1 MAGLRCSDC
10 IFCSC
15 FRDKKTGLVQALC
28 SRGYTLANPLCEHEP
43 DMYFARDMRAFVPV
57 VDPFGEMYLR
67 TRNTCAQ
74 FEKRNTPLDENCLSE
89 KDERGNSRAG
99 NALGAVGA
107 AGAAGAADAAGAAG
121 AAGAAAGA
129 DAVVAAGTAAG
140 GTREAGGTRT
150 GGVATVPGSAGTEAA
165 SDAVSGVASAAVS
178 VVASAGVSSTPGT
191 TSTASA
197 ERATHTTC
205 AGRLPACKRSWLAR
219 VFSHR
224 E

>member
-99 NALGAVGA
+99 NALSTV
-107 AGAAGAADAAGAAG
+107 GAAG

-140 GTREAGGTRT
+140 GTREAGGTRA
-150 GGVATVPGSAGTEAA
+150 GGVATVPGSAGTEAV
-165 SDAVSGVASAAVS
+165 SDAVSG
-178 VVASAGVSSTPGT
+178 VASAGVSSTPGT
-191 TSTASA
+191 ACTASA

>member
-89 KDERGNSRAG
+89 KDERGNSRAC
-99 NALGAVGA
+99 NALGAIGA
-107 AGAAGAADAAGAAG
+107 AGGGAESAVAGA
-121 AAGAAAGA
+121 
-129 DAVVAAGTAAG
+129 VV
-140 GTREAGGTRT
+140 
-150 GGVATVPGSAGTEAA
+150 TVPGSAGTDAA
-165 SDAVSGVASAAVS
+165 GGAGVAEVARAGGAAG
-178 VVASAGVSSTPGT
+178 ASAG
-191 TSTASA
+191 A
-197 ERATHTTC
+197 EGAGAAVADAACAAHTTQT
-205 AGRLPACKRSWLAR
+205 GMSPACKRGWLAR
-219 VFSHR
+219 FFSHH

>member
-89 KDERGNSRAG
+89 KDEHGNSRVG
-99 NALGAVGA
+99 NALGVVGA
-107 AGAAGAADAAGAAG
+107 AGAAGTAGAAG
-121 AAGAAAGA
+121 AAGV
-129 DAVVAAGTAAG
+129 DAVVAAAG
-140 GTREAGGTRT
+140 GTREAGGTRA
-150 GGVATVPGSAGTEAA
+150 GGVATVPGSAGTEAV
-165 SDAVSGVASAAVS
+165 SDAVSGVAST
-178 VVASAGVSSTPGT
+178 GVSSTPGT
-191 TSTASA
+191 ACTASA

-205 AGRLPACKRSWLAR
+205 AGRLPDCKRSWLAR

>member
-107 AGAAGAADAAGAAG
+107 ADAAGTAG
-121 AAGAAAGA
+121 AAGA
-129 DAVVAAGTAAG
+129 DAVVAAAG
-140 GTREAGGTRT
+140 VTREAGGTRA
-150 GGVATVPGSAGTEAA
+150 GGVATVPGSAGTEAV
-165 SDAVSGVASAAVS
+165 SDAVSGVAST
-178 VVASAGVSSTPGT
+178 GVSSTPGT
-191 TSTASA
+191 ACTASA

>member
-89 KDERGNSRAG
+89 KDERGNNRAG
-99 NALGAVGA
+99 NALGVVGA
-107 AGAAGAADAAGAAG
+107 AGG
-121 AAGAAAGA
+121 
-129 DAVVAAGTAAG
+129 V
-140 GTREAGGTRT
+140 TREAGGTRA
-150 GGVATVPGSAGTEAA
+150 GGVATVSGSAGTEAV
-165 SDAVSGVASAAVS
+165 SDAVSG
-178 VVASAGVSSTPGT
+178 VASAGVSSTPGT
-191 TSTASA
+191 ASTASA

>member
-74 FEKRNTPLDENCLSE
+74 FEKRNTPLDERCLGE
-89 KDERGNSRAG
+89 KDERGNSCAG
-99 NALGAVGA
+99 NAFGAVGA
-107 AGAAGAADAAGAAG
+107 AGVAGAAG
-121 AAGAAAGA
+121 TAAGA
-129 DAVVAAGTAAG
+129 DAVVAAGG
-140 GTREAGGTRT
+140 VMREAGGTRACGVAT
-150 GGVATVPGSAGTEAA
+150 GEAGVATVSGSAGTEAA
-165 SDAVSGVASAAVS
+165 SDAVPGVAST
-178 VVASAGVSSTPGT
+178 GVSSTPGT
-191 TSTASA
+191 ASTASA

-205 AGRLPACKRSWLAR
+205 AGTSSACKRSWLAR

>member
-99 NALGAVGA
+99 NALGAIGA
-107 AGAAGAADAAGAAG
+107 AAGTAGAAG
-121 AAGAAAGA
+121 AAGV
-129 DAVVAAGTAAG
+129 DAVVAAAG
-140 GTREAGGTRT
+140 GTREAGGTRA
-150 GGVATVPGSAGTEAA
+150 GGVATVPGSAGTEAV
-165 SDAVSGVASAAVS
+165 SDAVS

-197 ERATHTTC
+197 KRATHTTC

>member
-99 NALGAVGA
+99 NALGAIGA
-107 AGAAGAADAAGAAG
+107 AGV
-121 AAGAAAGA
+121 AGAAAGA

-140 GTREAGGTRT
+140 GTREAGGTRA
-150 GGVATVPGSAGTEAA
+150 GGVATVPGSAGTEAV
-165 SDAVSGVASAAVS
+165 SDAVSG
-178 VVASAGVSSTPGT
+178 VASAGVSSTPGT
-191 TSTASA
+191 ACTASA

>member
-28 SRGYTLANPLCEHEP
+28 SRGYTLADPLCEHEP

-89 KDERGNSRAG
+89 KDEHGNSRVG
-99 NALGAVGA
+99 NALGVVGT
-107 AGAAGAADAAGAAG
+107 AGAAG
-121 AAGAAAGA
+121 AAGV
-129 DAVVAAGTAAG
+129 DAVVAAAG
-140 GTREAGGTRT
+140 GTREAGGTRA
-150 GGVATVPGSAGTEAA
+150 GGVATVPGSAGTEAV
-165 SDAVSGVASAAVS
+165 SDAVSGVASTAVS
-178 VVASAGVSSTPGT
+178 DVASAGVSSTPGT

-205 AGRLPACKRSWLAR
+205 AGRLPDCKRSWLAR

>member
-99 NALGAVGA
+99 NALSTVGAVGA
-107 AGAAGAADAAGAAG
+107 AGGTAGTAGTDAVIAAD
-121 AAGAAAGA
+121 AAGA
-129 DAVVAAGTAAG
+129 DAVVAAAG
-140 GTREAGGTRT
+140 GTREAG
-150 GGVATVPGSAGTEAA
+150 VATVSGSADTEAA
-165 SDAVSGVASAAVS
+165 SDAVS

>member
-99 NALGAVGA
+99 NALGVVGA
-107 AGAAGAADAAGAAG
+107 ASAA
-121 AAGAAAGA
+121 AAAGA

-165 SDAVSGVASAAVS
+165 SDAVSGVAST
-178 VVASAGVSSTPGT
+178 GVSRTPGT
-191 TSTASA
+191 ASTASA

-205 AGRLPACKRSWLAR
+205 AGTSSACKRSWLAR

>member
-89 KDERGNSRAG
+89 KDERGNSRAC
-99 NALGAVGA
+99 NALGAIGA
-107 AGAAGAADAAGAAG
+107 AGAAGIAGAAG
-121 AAGAAAGA
+121 
-129 DAVVAAGTAAG
+129 AAGTAAG
-140 GTREAGGTRT
+140 GTREAG
-150 GGVATVPGSAGTEAA
+150 VAIVPGSAGTEAV
-165 SDAVSGVASAAVS
+165 SDAVSGVAST
-178 VVASAGVSSTPGT
+178 GVSSTPGT
-191 TSTASA
+191 ASTASA

-205 AGRLPACKRSWLAR
+205 AGRLPDCKRSWLAR

>member
-99 NALGAVGA
+99 NALGAIGA
-107 AGAAGAADAAGAAG
+107 AGAAGAAGT

-140 GTREAGGTRT
+140 GTRA
-150 GGVATVPGSAGTEAA
+150 GGVATVPGSAGTEAV
-165 SDAVSGVASAAVS
+165 SDAVSGVAST
-178 VVASAGVSSTPGT
+178 GVSSTPGT
-191 TSTASA
+191 ACTASA

>member
-99 NALGAVGA
+99 NALGVVGA
-107 AGAAGAADAAGAAG
+107 AGAA
-121 AAGAAAGA
+121 AAAGA

-165 SDAVSGVASAAVS
+165 SDAVS

>member
-74 FEKRNTPLDENCLSE
+74 FEKRNTPLDENCPSE
-89 KDERGNSRAG
+89 KDEHGNSRVG

-107 AGAAGAADAAGAAG
+107 AGVA
-121 AAGAAAGA
+121 AAAGA

>member
-74 FEKRNTPLDENCLSE
+74 FEKRNTPLDENCPSE
-89 KDERGNSRAG
+89 KDEHGNSRVG

-107 AGAAGAADAAGAAG
+107 AGV
-121 AAGAAAGA
+121 
-129 DAVVAAGTAAG
+129 DAVVAAAG
-140 GTREAGGTRT
+140 GTREAGGTRA
-150 GGVATVPGSAGTEAA
+150 GGVATVPGSAGTEAV
-165 SDAVSGVASAAVS
+165 SDAVSGVAST
-178 VVASAGVSSTPGT
+178 GVSSTPGT
-191 TSTASA
+191 ACTASA

-205 AGRLPACKRSWLAR
+205 AGRLPDCKRSWLAR

>member
-99 NALGAVGA
+99 NALGAIGA
-107 AGAAGAADAAGAAG
+107 AGAAGIAG

-129 DAVVAAGTAAG
+129 DAVVAAGG
-140 GTREAGGTRT
+140 VTREAG
-150 GGVATVPGSAGTEAA
+150 VATVSGSAGTEAA
-165 SDAVSGVASAAVS
+165 SDAVSGVASA
-178 VVASAGVSSTPGT
+178 GVSRTPGT
-191 TSTASA
+191 ASTASA

-205 AGRLPACKRSWLAR
+205 AGTSSACKRSWLAR
-219 VFSHR
+219 AFSHR

>member
-74 FEKRNTPLDENCLSE
+74 FEKRNTPLDERCLGE
-89 KDERGNSRAG
+89 NNECWNSRAG
-99 NALGAVGA
+99 NALGDAGAVCADAGGA
-107 AGAAGAADAAGAAG
+107 AVAGAAGA
-121 AAGAAAGA
+121 
-129 DAVVAAGTAAG
+129 
-140 GTREAGGTRT
+140 
-150 GGVATVPGSAGTEAA
+150 ATVPGSAGTDAA
-165 SDAVSGVASAAVS
+165 GGAGVAEVARAGGAAGAS
-178 VVASAGVSSTPGT
+178 VGAEGAGTAVAGAADAAEVANAAHTTQTGVS
-191 TSTASA
+191 
-197 ERATHTTC
+197 
-205 AGRLPACKRSWLAR
+205 PACKRGWLAR
-219 VFSHR
+219 FFSHR

>member
-99 NALGAVGA
+99 NALGVVGA
-107 AGAAGAADAAGAAG
+107 AGAAGAAGV
-121 AAGAAAGA
+121 
-129 DAVVAAGTAAG
+129 DAVVAAAG
-140 GTREAGGTRT
+140 GTREAGGTRA
-150 GGVATVPGSAGTEAA
+150 GGVATVPGSAGTEAV
-165 SDAVSGVASAAVS
+165 SDAVS

>member
-99 NALGAVGA
+99 NALGAIGA
-107 AGAAGAADAAGAAG
+107 AGVAGAD
-121 AAGAAAGA
+121 GAAAGA
-129 DAVVAAGTAAG
+129 DAVVAAGGVTG
-140 GTREAGGTRT
+140 EAGGTRAGGVT
-150 GGVATVPGSAGTEAA
+150 REAGVATVSGSAGTEAA
-165 SDAVSGVASAAVS
+165 SDAVSGVASA
-178 VVASAGVSSTPGT
+178 GVSSTPGT
-191 TSTASA
+191 ASTASA

-205 AGRLPACKRSWLAR
+205 AGTSSACKRSWLAR

>member
-99 NALGAVGA
+99 NALGVVGA
-107 AGAAGAADAAGAAG
+107 AGAAGAAGTAAG
-121 AAGAAAGA
+121 AAGAAA
-129 DAVVAAGTAAG
+129 VVAAGG
-140 GTREAGGTRT
+140 VTREAGGTRAGGVT
-150 GGVATVPGSAGTEAA
+150 REAGVATVSGSAGTEAA
-165 SDAVSGVASAAVS
+165 SDAVSG
-178 VVASAGVSSTPGT
+178 VASAGVSSTPGT

>member
-99 NALGAVGA
+99 NALGAIGA
-107 AGAAGAADAAGAAG
+107 AGV
-121 AAGAAAGA
+121 AGAAAGA

-140 GTREAGGTRT
+140 GTREAGGTRAA
-150 GGVATVPGSAGTEAA
+150 GVATVPGSADTEAA
-165 SDAVSGVASAAVS
+165 SDAVSGVASA
-178 VVASAGVSSTPGT
+178 GVSSTPGT
-191 TSTASA
+191 ASAASA
-197 ERATHTTC
+197 ERATHTIC

>member
-99 NALGAVGA
+99 NALGD
-107 AGAAGAADAAGAAG
+107 AG
-121 AAGAAAGA
+121 AAGA

>member
-74 FEKRNTPLDENCLSE
+74 FEKRNTPLDESCLSE
-89 KDERGNSRAG
+89 NDERGNSRAG
-99 NALGAVGA
+99 NALGVVGAAGAAA
-107 AGAAGAADAAGAAG
+107 AGAAGAAAGAAGAAAG

-140 GTREAGGTRT
+140 GTREAGGTRA

-165 SDAVSGVASAAVS
+165 SDAVSGVAST
-178 VVASAGVSSTPGT
+178 GVSRTPGT

-205 AGRLPACKRSWLAR
+205 AGRLPDCKRSWLAR

>member
-74 FEKRNTPLDENCLSE
+74 FEKRNTPLDERCLGE
-89 KDERGNSRAG
+89 NNERGNSRAG
-99 NALGAVGA
+99 NALGDVGA
-107 AGAAGAADAAGAAG
+107 GASVARAGGGAESAVAGA
-121 AAGAAAGA
+121 
-129 DAVVAAGTAAG
+129 VV
-140 GTREAGGTRT
+140 
-150 GGVATVPGSAGTEAA
+150 TVPGSAGTDAA
-165 SDAVSGVASAAVS
+165 GGACVAEVARAGGAAGASVGAEGAGAAVADAAGSAEVADAAHTTQTGVA
-178 VVASAGVSSTPGT
+178 
-191 TSTASA
+191 
-197 ERATHTTC
+197 
-205 AGRLPACKRSWLAR
+205 PACKRGWLAR
-219 VFSHR
+219 FFSHR

>member
-99 NALGAVGA
+99 NALGAIGA
-107 AGAAGAADAAGAAG
+107 ASGV
-121 AAGAAAGA
+121 GAAAGA

>member
-89 KDERGNSRAG
+89 KDERWNSRAG
-99 NALGAVGA
+99 NALG
-107 AGAAGAADAAGAAG
+107 DAGAAG
-121 AAGAAAGA
+121 AAGAAGTAAGA
-129 DAVVAAGTAAG
+129 AGAAAVVAAGG
-140 GTREAGGTRT
+140 VTREAG
-150 GGVATVPGSAGTEAA
+150 VATVSGSAGTEAA
-165 SDAVSGVASAAVS
+165 SDAVSGVASA
-178 VVASAGVSSTPGT
+178 GVSRTPGT
-191 TSTASA
+191 ASTASA

-205 AGRLPACKRSWLAR
+205 AGTSSACKRSWLAR

>member
-99 NALGAVGA
+99 NALGVVGA
-107 AGAAGAADAAGAAG
+107 AGAAAAG

>member
-74 FEKRNTPLDENCLSE
+74 FEKRNTPLDERCLGE
-89 KDERGNSRAG
+89 NNECWNSRAG
-99 NALGAVGA
+99 NALGAIGA
-107 AGAAGAADAAGAAG
+107 AGVA
-121 AAGAAAGA
+121 AAAGA

>member
-99 NALGAVGA
+99 NALGAIGA
-107 AGAAGAADAAGAAG
+107 AGAA
-121 AAGAAAGA
+121 AAAGA

-150 GGVATVPGSAGTEAA
+150 GGVATVSGSAGTEAV

>member
-99 NALGAVGA
+99 NALGAIGA
-107 AGAAGAADAAGAAG
+107 AGVAGAAG

-129 DAVVAAGTAAG
+129 DAVVAAGG
-140 GTREAGGTRT
+140 VTREAGGTRACGVAT
-150 GGVATVPGSAGTEAA
+150 GEAGVATVSGSAGTEAA
-165 SDAVSGVASAAVS
+165 SDAVPGVAST
-178 VVASAGVSSTPGT
+178 GVSRTPGT
-191 TSTASA
+191 ASTASA

-205 AGRLPACKRSWLAR
+205 AGTSSACKRSWLAR

>member
-99 NALGAVGA
+99 NALGAIGA
-107 AGAAGAADAAGAAG
+107 AGVAGAAGA
-121 AAGAAAGA
+121 
-129 DAVVAAGTAAG
+129 VV
-140 GTREAGGTRT
+140 T
-150 GGVATVPGSAGTEAA
+150 GPGSAGTDAA
-165 SDAVSGVASAAVS
+165 GGAGVAEVARAGGAAGASVGAEGAGAAVAGAACAAE
-178 VVASAGVSSTPGT
+178 VADAART
-191 TSTASA
+191 TQTGMS
-197 ERATHTTC
+197 
-205 AGRLPACKRSWLAR
+205 PACKRGWLAR
-219 VFSHR
+219 FFSHH

>member
-99 NALGAVGA
+99 NALGVVGA
-107 AGAAGAADAAGAAG
+107 AGAA
-121 AAGAAAGA
+121 AAAGA

-150 GGVATVPGSAGTEAA
+150 GGVATGEAGVATVSGSAGTEAA
-165 SDAVSGVASAAVS
+165 SDAVPGVAST
-178 VVASAGVSSTPGT
+178 GVSSTPGT
-191 TSTASA
+191 ASTASA

>member
-99 NALGAVGA
+99 NALGAIGA
-107 AGAAGAADAAGAAG
+107 AGGGAADAAGAAG

-165 SDAVSGVASAAVS
+165 SDAVSGVASA
-178 VVASAGVSSTPGT
+178 GVSSTPGT

-205 AGRLPACKRSWLAR
+205 AGRLPACKRGWLAR
-219 VFSHR
+219 FFSHR

>member
-99 NALGAVGA
+99 NALGAI
-107 AGAAGAADAAGAAG
+107 GAADAAGTAG
-121 AAGAAAGA
+121 AAGA
-129 DAVVAAGTAAG
+129 DAVVAAAG
-140 GTREAGGTRT
+140 VTREAGGTRA
-150 GGVATVPGSAGTEAA
+150 GGVATVPGSAGTEAV
-165 SDAVSGVASAAVS
+165 SDAVSGVAST
-178 VVASAGVSSTPGT
+178 GVSSTPGT
-191 TSTASA
+191 ACTASA

>member
-99 NALGAVGA
+99 NALSTVGAVGA
-107 AGAAGAADAAGAAG
+107 AGGVGAESAVAGA
-121 AAGAAAGA
+121 
-129 DAVVAAGTAAG
+129 VV
-140 GTREAGGTRT
+140 
-150 GGVATVPGSAGTEAA
+150 TVPGSAGTDAA
-165 SDAVSGVASAAVS
+165 GGAGVAEVARAEGAAGASVGAEGAGAAVADAACAAE
-178 VVASAGVSSTPGT
+178 VADAAHTTQTGVS
-191 TSTASA
+191 
-197 ERATHTTC
+197 
-205 AGRLPACKRSWLAR
+205 PACKRGWLAR
-219 VFSHR
+219 FFSHR

>member
-89 KDERGNSRAG
+89 KDERGNSRVG
-99 NALGAVGA
+99 NALGVVGA
-107 AGAAGAADAAGAAG
+107 AGAAGTAGAA
-121 AAGAAAGA
+121 AAAGA

-150 GGVATVPGSAGTEAA
+150 GGVATVSGSAGTEAA
-165 SDAVSGVASAAVS
+165 SDAVSGVAST
-178 VVASAGVSSTPGT
+178 GVSRTPGT

>member
-107 AGAAGAADAAGAAG
+107 AGAA
-121 AAGAAAGA
+121 AAAGA

-197 ERATHTTC
+197 ERATHATC

>member
-28 SRGYTLANPLCEHEP
+28 SRGYTLANPLCKHEP

-99 NALGAVGA
+99 NALGAIGA
-107 AGAAGAADAAGAAG
+107 AGVAGTAG

-129 DAVVAAGTAAG
+129 DAVVAAGG
-140 GTREAGGTRT
+140 VTREAGGTRACGVAT
-150 GGVATVPGSAGTEAA
+150 GEAGVATVSGSAGTEAA

-178 VVASAGVSSTPGT
+178 GVASASVSSTPGT
-191 TSTASA
+191 ASTTSA

-205 AGRLPACKRSWLAR
+205 AGRLPDCKRSWLAR

>member
-99 NALGAVGA
+99 NALGAIGA
-107 AGAAGAADAAGAAG
+107 AGAAAAA
-121 AAGAAAGA
+121 AAAGA